1 MGLFFTGKS
10 TDKSILAF
18 IQGPFLYTR
27 YPVMNY
33 YGRVLMN
40 FLLSTY
46 LNQRDKVI
54 YNQLIWN
61 VPGSDRRIE
70 MAVNWLT

>member
-46 LNQRDKVI
+46 LNQRDKVFTI
-54 YNQLIWN
+54 
-61 VPGSDRRIE
+61 
-70 MAVNWLT
+70 NWSETSLDLTEG